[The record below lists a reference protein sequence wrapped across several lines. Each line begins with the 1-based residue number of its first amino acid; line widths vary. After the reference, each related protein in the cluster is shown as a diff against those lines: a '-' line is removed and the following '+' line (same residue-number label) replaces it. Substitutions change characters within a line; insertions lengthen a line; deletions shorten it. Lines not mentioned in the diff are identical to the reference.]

1 MNIAKT
7 IGCKDFPC
15 VDVDHECY
23 MLPDIDID
31 PERIFI
37 IMIAECAP
45 EVPNDYFYAGNSPS
59 RSDPPLLMPATPPF
73 PACRTPHP
81 DSARGVW
88 PFSEDLF
95 WGPSL

>member
-37 IMIAECAP
+37 LMIAECAP
-45 EVPNDYFYAGNSPS
+45 EDPNDYFYAGNSALFEKTTVQAFNDAGAEVS
-59 RSDPPLLMPATPPF
+59 SIKDILKL
-73 PACRTPHP
+73 
-81 DSARGVW
+81 GVYLTTAIKS
-88 PFSEDLF
+88 PYL
-95 WGPSL
+95 